1 MSIYNKLQLSRLQKI
16 YLLTMNIEKVVAEN
30 LQNKSPEF
38 FEWAES
44 IKLNNIYKK
53 IQFDKY
59 ATSSKL
65 YLVLKDF
72 PREFLLLMEITESRK
87 FVKKQLNNF
96 LTQSSKIKV
105 FINGSDLLEIG
116 FKRGPIIGKI
126 INEILMKKINGEIK
140 TKTDEINFAKTR
152 IKNNLP

>member
-1 MSIYNKLQLSRLQKI
+1 MI
-16 YLLTMNIEKVVAEN
+16 
-30 LQNKSPEF
+30 
-38 FEWAES
+38 
-44 IKLNNIYKK
+44 
-53 IQFDKY
+53 
-59 ATSSKL
+59 
-65 YLVLKDF
+65 
-72 PREFLLLMEITESRK
+72 K